1 MVGGRWLVVGGRD
14 AFGGRISGH
23 ASAIPNGSFDFAQ
36 DDRKGMLDAGGF
48 SSRWSV
54 VGAL

>member
-1 MVGGRWLVVGGRD
+1 MVGGRD

-36 DDRKGMLDAGGF
+36 DDRKGMLDAGGLVI
-48 SSRWSV
+48 SDQCSV

>member
-1 MVGGRWLVVGGRD
+1 MVGTRLAD
-14 AFGGRISGH
+14 E
-23 ASAIPNGSFDFAQ
+23 SAGMLLLLLDGSFDFAQ
-36 DDRKGMLDAGGF
+36 DDRKGLLDAGGF